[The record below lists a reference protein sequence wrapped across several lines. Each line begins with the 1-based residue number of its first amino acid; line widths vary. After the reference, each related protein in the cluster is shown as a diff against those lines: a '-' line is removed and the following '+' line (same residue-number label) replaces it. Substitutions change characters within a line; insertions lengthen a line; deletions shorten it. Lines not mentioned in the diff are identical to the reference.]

1 MLLSLEGL
9 SLKDFDK
16 NIIDAKIDTKI
27 KNNSFFVLVKG
38 DMNKPTISLD
48 VKNFLK
54 NKIDKKIEDNKDKIE
69 EKLNKVLKD
78 KDSEKTKELIKN
90 IKSLF

>member
-1 MLLSLEGL
+1 
-9 SLKDFDK
+9 
-16 NIIDAKIDTKI
+16 
-27 KNNSFFVLVKG
+27 
-38 DMNKPTISLD
+38 MNKPTISLD

-90 IKSLF
+90 IKSLFQFNMIIIIGFKRLCKDY

>member
-1 MLLSLEGL
+1 M
-9 SLKDFDK
+9 
-16 NIIDAKIDTKI
+16 
-27 KNNSFFVLVKG
+27 
-38 DMNKPTISLD
+38 
-48 VKNFLK
+48 K